1 MAGALMNMIGLG
13 GQNGA
18 KAQAAKALLVL
29 NPKKEAARLR
39 KAAKEAEE
47 KRASFFPL
55 GPLGLAG
62 NIEREVRHGY
72 YINPNPTCDLSTP
85 PPPPPLTAEERAA
98 REAKDRAA
106 TAAIPQTLDKYVA
119 IVKNVSLF
127 SEMGRAELEAAAKAL
142 ELRHF
147 QPGERIYDEGEEGND
162 CWVLESG
169 ECVSSQLIPGITVP
183 GTWEWKETRPYSP
196 GKFGSF
202 FGERGLLRKEPRATR
217 IVCRTDVVACRI
229 VAQTYVECARISE
242 AKENLLRSV
251 QLFET
256 MTDPQIAKLSAA
268 IIKKTF
274 QPGEKILTEGDPG
287 VAACV
292 IESGECVATNSS
304 GAEVRRYGQ
313 REMFG
318 EAGLYGN
325 DPNATSVTAGSE
337 VSLYILSR
345 ADFESRL
352 GPLQAL
358 KEAQF
363 KADPRKLLSDF
374 YQAGDGRGPAGT
386 LAAKGLSR
394 DQANNS
400 SWFVVYRPCS
410 RDSIAKMLGRVGVGK
425 GLNIKGKSAKKNRLS
440 GFVPFLQISDNS
452 HKCQVE
458 ESPRDARTTIYYK
471 NVMARE
477 MANNTMAKVLREN
490 AHTMAITEPEIRVIT
505 DYEPKV
511 FGLDVPEPLMR
522 YVYIDKADISPV
534 IGWETGRPSVP
545 QYMDMN
551 LHSVRGDSRPSVC
564 LYQHDL
570 ADPMNPLGL
579 LIAYQEKE
587 VKPVVSD
594 FDTFTV
600 GSRGIRYDAT
610 PSEQVELIHW
620 ALDHTAEL
628 LTQDNTKG
636 WTGHWLEVLKEENA
650 KGFHPNLPEFG
661 FGDPTSYK
669 LIEDVVGE
677 LKECGAV
684 RHGAECFNFY
694 FPQELDPDFLI
705 IWDGFANEPPDNPP
719 WRTVTE
725 PELRKFLL
733 DRTKDGYGFPLNPIW
748 PVRDAG
754 WFEVLQALKSNP
766 ESTANMNAWFPP
778 DSRVMEK
785 IESLHREHPGCFK

>member
-1 MAGALMNMIGLG
+1 MNMVGLG
-13 GQNGA
+13 DQNGA
-18 KAQAAKALLVL
+18 KGLAAKAAGAL
-29 NPKKEAARLR
+29 NPKKEAARQR
-39 KAAKEAEE
+39 KAAQEASAED
-47 KRASFFPL
+47 RQPSFFPL

-62 NIEREVRHGY
+62 NTDREFRHGY

-85 PPPPPLTAEERAA
+85 PAPPPLTAEGRAE
-98 REAKDRAA
+98 REAQDR
-106 TAAIPQTLDKYVA
+106 TASGFISQNLAKYVD

-127 SEMGRAELEAAAKAL
+127 SEMGLAELQSAAGAL
-142 ELRHF
+142 QLRHF
-147 QPGERIYDEGEEGND
+147 KAGDLIYDEGDEGND
-162 CWVLESG
+162 CWVIESG
-169 ECVSSQLIPGITVP
+169 VCVSSQLIPGITIP

-242 AKENLLRSV
+242 AKENLLRAI

-268 IIKKTF
+268 IEKRTF
-274 QPGEKILTEGDPG
+274 KPGEKILTEGEPG
-287 VAACV
+287 VGAYV

-304 GAEVRRYGQ
+304 GATVRSYGQ
-313 REMFG
+313 REIFG
-318 EAGLYGN
+318 EVGLYGP
-325 DPNATSVTAGSE
+325 DPNVTSVTAGSAE
-337 VSLYILSR
+337 VALYSLSR
-345 ADFESRL
+345 VDFEARL
-352 GPLQAL
+352 GSLKTL
-358 KEAQF
+358 KEKQF
-363 KADPRKLLSDF
+363 EADPRKLLSDF

-394 DQANNS
+394 DQANTS

-452 HKCQVE
+452 HKDQVE

-490 AHTMAITEPEIRVIT
+490 AHAMAITEPEIRVIT
-505 DYEPKV
+505 DYEPKA

-600 GSRGIRYDAT
+600 GCRGIRHEPT
-610 PSEQVELIHW
+610 PPDQVELIHW

-628 LTQDNTKG
+628 LKQDNTKG
-636 WTGHWLEVLKEENA
+636 WTGHWLDVLKVENA
-650 KGFHPNLPEFG
+650 KGFHPNLPDFG
-661 FGDPTSYK
+661 FGDPTSYRFV
-669 LIEDVVGE
+669 EDVVSE

-748 PVRDAG
+748 PVRDEG

-766 ESTANMNAWFPP
+766 ESAANMNAWFPP

-785 IESLHREHPGCFK
+785 IETLHREHPGCFK